1 MSTTTLPI
9 RSSRRG
15 LSRLE
20 REVVGEIEL
29 AQAHGVVAAA
39 RESARIDAIA
49 SVAHRALLAAD
60 QISTVE
66 AALVRRR
73 PDERAELRLR
83 YVADSAAA
91 AIGDVVV
98 GLDRRL

>member
-1 MSTTTLPI
+1 MSTALSI
-9 RSSRRG
+9 RSRRG
-15 LSRLE
+15 RDRLE
-20 REVVGEIEL
+20 QEVVGEIEL
-29 AQAHGVVAAA
+29 AQAQGVVAAA
-39 RESARIDAIA
+39 YEAARIDAIA
-49 SVAHRALLAAD
+49 ATSHRAMLAVD
-60 QISTVE
+60 QISTIE
-66 AALVRRR
+66 AALIRRR

>member
-1 MSTTTLPI
+1 MPSLPVPTA
-9 RSSRRG
+9 RRG
-15 LSRLE
+15 RSALE
-20 REVVGEIEL
+20 RKVTREVEL
-29 AQAHGVVAAA
+29 AQAEGVVAAA
-39 RESARIDAIA
+39 CETARIDAITA
-49 SVAHRALLAAD
+49 VAHRGMLAVD

-66 AALVRRR
+66 AALIRRR

-83 YVADSAAA
+83 YVADSAVS

>member
-1 MSTTTLPI
+1 MSTTLV
-9 RSSRRG
+9 RSSHRS

-29 AQAHGVVAAA
+29 AQAQGVVAAA
-39 RESARIDAIA
+39 RESARIDAITA
-49 SVAHRALLAAD
+49 VAHRALLATD

-66 AALVRRR
+66 AALIRRR
-73 PDERAELRLR
+73 PDERTELRLR

-91 AIGDVVV
+91 AIGDLVV

>member
-1 MSTTTLPI
+1 LSTTLPV

-15 LSRLE
+15 LSPIE
-20 REVVGEIEL
+20 RKVARQVQH
-29 AQAHGVVAAA
+29 AQAEGVVAAA
-39 RESARIDAIA
+39 YESARIDAITA
-49 SVAHRALLAAD
+49 VAHRGMLAVD

-66 AALVRRR
+66 AALIRRR
-73 PDERAELRLR
+73 PDERAEVRLR
-83 YVADSAAA
+83 YVADSAAS